1 MREFFHNVSDRF
13 WQLSMA
19 KDGGNA
25 ADPPASDPNPC
36 PICLAPVT
44 EESYLDQCFHKFCYS
59 CILRWIK
66 VVSSKHSRAPAS
78 VKCPLCKTENFSI
91 IRSYSGGFFQQ
102 HSVNEN
108 LDNSAFFTK
117 SHKYRLQ
124 CYYTDEGGLF
134 DKFNVLRYWKLQKY
148 LQPNPWLI
156 SWLRREIQ
164 SLTQEEDVDIIVHH
178 ILGVIDSFRR
188 NEQKQIKVTPQ
199 AKQEEFKIMVSEAA
213 RPFLTGR
220 TDRFVNELEL
230 FLASSLTVD
239 AFDRVYIQHLGW
251 KIPEMMGEG
260 EVGEPVEHAPLV
272 PYVYLFDEVCDGNE

>member
-1 MREFFHNVSDRF
+1 
-13 WQLSMA
+13 MA

-108 LDNSAFFTK
+108 WDNSVFFTK

-178 ILGVIDSFRR
+178 ILGLIDSFRR

>member
-1 MREFFHNVSDRF
+1 
-13 WQLSMA
+13 MA
-19 KDGGNA
+19 EDGRNA
-25 ADPPASDPNPC
+25 AEQRASDPNPC
-36 PICLAPVT
+36 PICLAPVC

-66 VVSSKHSRAPAS
+66 VVTSKHSSAPAS

-102 HSVNEN
+102 HHDNEN

-124 CYYTDEGGLF
+124 CYYTDEGGLLN
-134 DKFNVLRYWKLQKY
+134 KFNVPRYWKLHKY
-148 LQPNPWLI
+148 VQSNPRLI
-156 SWLRREIQ
+156 SWVRREIQ
-164 SLTQEEDVDIIVHH
+164 ALTQEEDVDIIVHH
-178 ILGVIDSFRR
+178 ILGVIESFRR

-199 AKQEEFKIMVSEAA
+199 AKQEEFKIIVSEAA

-230 FLASSLTVD
+230 FLVSSLTID

-251 KIPEMMGEG
+251 KMPELVG

-272 PYVYLFDEVCDGNE
+272 PHLYFFDEDCDGNE

>member
-1 MREFFHNVSDRF
+1 
-13 WQLSMA
+13 MA
-19 KDGGNA
+19 EDGGNA
-25 ADPPASDPNPC
+25 AEQPHFDPNPC

-44 EESYLDQCFHKFCYS
+44 EESYLDQCFHKFCYT

-66 VVSSKHSRAPAS
+66 VVTSKHSAAPSS
-78 VKCPLCKTENFSI
+78 VKCPLCKTQNFSI
-91 IRSYSGGFFQQ
+91 IRSYSGGFLQR
-102 HSVNEN
+102 HYVNEN

-134 DKFNVLRYWKLQKY
+134 DKFNVPRYWKLHKY
-148 LQPNPWLI
+148 LQPNHWLK
-156 SWLRREIQ
+156 SWLRREFQ
-164 SLTQEEDVDIIVHH
+164 ALTQEEDVDIIVHH

-220 TDRFVNELEL
+220 TDRFLNELEL
-230 FLASSLTVD
+230 FLASSLTID

-251 KIPEMMGEG
+251 KIPEMVREG

-272 PYVYLFDEVCDGNE
+272 LYFFDEDCDGNE

>member
-1 MREFFHNVSDRF
+1 
-13 WQLSMA
+13 MA
-19 KDGGNA
+19 EEEGNA
-25 ADPPASDPNPC
+25 AEQPVSDPNPC
-36 PICLAPVT
+36 PICLAPFT

-59 CILRWIK
+59 CILHWIK
-66 VVSSKHSRAPAS
+66 VVTSKHSRAPAS

-102 HSVNEN
+102 HYVNGN
-108 LDNSAFFTK
+108 SDNSAFFTK

-124 CYYTDEGGLF
+124 CYYINEGGLF
-134 DKFNVLRYWKLQKY
+134 DKFNVPRYWKLHKY

-164 SLTQEEDVDIIVHH
+164 ALTQEEDVDIIVHH
-178 ILGVIDSFRR
+178 ILGVIDAFRR
-188 NEQKQIKVTPQ
+188 NEQKQKKVTPQ
-199 AKQEEFKIMVSEAA
+199 AKQEEFKITVTEAA

-230 FLASSLTVD
+230 FLASSLTID
-239 AFDRVYIQHLGW
+239 AFDRIYIQHLGW

-260 EVGEPVEHAPLV
+260 EVGEAVEHAPLV
-272 PYVYLFDEVCDGNE
+272 PYLYFFDEDCDGNE

>member
-1 MREFFHNVSDRF
+1 
-13 WQLSMA
+13 MA
-19 KDGGNA
+19 EDGRNA
-25 ADPPASDPNPC
+25 AEPQASDPNPC

-66 VVSSKHSRAPAS
+66 VVTSKHSHAPAS
-78 VKCPLCKTENFSI
+78 VKCPLCKTDNFSI
-91 IRSYSGGFFQQ
+91 IRNYSGGFFQQ

-124 CYYTDEGGLF
+124 CYYIDEGGIC
-134 DKFNVLRYWKLQKY
+134 DKFNVLRYWKLHKY

-164 SLTQEEDVDIIVHH
+164 ALTQEEDVDIIVHH

-188 NEQKQIKVTPQ
+188 NEQKQIIVTPQ

-251 KIPEMMGEG
+251 KNSEMVGEG
-260 EVGEPVEHAPLV
+260 TEVGEPVEHAPLV
-272 PYVYLFDEVCDGNE
+272 PYLYFFDEDSDGNE

>member
-1 MREFFHNVSDRF
+1 
-13 WQLSMA
+13 MA
-19 KDGGNA
+19 EDGRNGA
-25 ADPPASDPNPC
+25 EQPGSDPNPC
-36 PICLAPVT
+36 PICLATVT
-44 EESYLDQCFHKFCYS
+44 EKSYLDQCFHKFCYG

-66 VVSSKHSRAPAS
+66 VVTSKHSHAPAS

-91 IRSYSGGFFQQ
+91 VRSYSEGVFQQ
-102 HSVNEN
+102 HYVNEN

-117 SHKYRLQ
+117 AHKYRLQ

-134 DKFNVLRYWKLQKY
+134 DKFNVPRFWRLHKY

-164 SLTQEEDVDIIVHH
+164 ALTQSQVEVTGIISHLEEEDVDIIVHH

-188 NEQKQIKVTPQ
+188 NEQKQIKVTQ

-230 FLASSLTVD
+230 FLASSLTID
-239 AFDRVYIQHLGW
+239 AFDSVYIQHLGW
-251 KIPEMMGEG
+251 KVPEMVGEG

-272 PYVYLFDEVCDGNE
+272 PHLYFFDEDCDENE

>member
-1 MREFFHNVSDRF
+1 
-13 WQLSMA
+13 MA
-19 KDGGNA
+19 ENGGNA
-25 ADPPASDPNPC
+25 VEKPVSDSYPC

-44 EESYLDQCFHKFCYS
+44 EESYLDRCFHKFCKS

-66 VVSSKHSRAPAS
+66 VVMSKHSGAPSS

-91 IRSYSGGFFQQ
+91 IRSYSGG
-102 HSVNEN
+102 
-108 LDNSAFFTK
+108 AFFTK

-124 CYYTDEGGLF
+124 CYYINEGGLF
-134 DKFNVLRYWKLQKY
+134 DKFNVPRYWKLQKY

-164 SLTQEEDVDIIVHH
+164 ALTQDEDVNVIVHH

-199 AKQEEFKIMVSEAA
+199 AKREEFKIMVSEAA
-213 RPFLTGR
+213 KPFLAGR

-230 FLASSLTVD
+230 FLASSLTID
-239 AFDRVYIQHLGW
+239 AFDRVYIQHMGW
-251 KIPEMMGEG
+251 KIPEMVGEG

-272 PYVYLFDEVCDGNE
+272 PYLYFFDEDCDGNE

>member
-1 MREFFHNVSDRF
+1 MKT
-13 WQLSMA
+13 WTI
-19 KDGGNA
+19 G
-25 ADPPASDPNPC
+25 
-36 PICLAPVT
+36 
-44 EESYLDQCFHKFCYS
+44 
-59 CILRWIK
+59 
-66 VVSSKHSRAPAS
+66 SKALYTCSA
-78 VKCPLCKTENFSI
+78 F
-91 IRSYSGGFFQQ
+91 
-102 HSVNEN
+102 
-108 LDNSAFFTK
+108 AFFTK

>member
-1 MREFFHNVSDRF
+1 
-13 WQLSMA
+13 MA
-19 KDGGNA
+19 EDGGNA
-25 ADPPASDPNPC
+25 AELPSSDPNPC

-44 EESYLDQCFHKFCYS
+44 EESYLNQCFHKFCYS

-108 LDNSAFFTK
+108 LDNSGFFTK

-188 NEQKQIKVTPQ
+188 NEQKHIKVAPQ
-199 AKQEEFKIMVSEAA
+199 AKQEEFKIMVSEAT

-251 KIPEMMGEG
+251 KIPEMMGES

-272 PYVYLFDEVCDGNE
+272 PYLYLFDEVSDGNE